1 MFSNAILALAVASLA
16 GHAVALGPRQHA
28 HQHLHNNKRALVTE
42 LVTVTDWVTVTVG
55 DKSTTS
61 SARQFLAQTRQVR
74 SSSSSSS
81 SSVAAPPSPPVVAPT
96 PTTIITQV
104 KSSAASSVAPVAKQP
119 EAAAVAP
126 SPSIP
131 APAASHAAQPQAPPP
146 PAPPVVVKPAATS
159 AAAAPPAAAPAA
171 APASGGLRRGLVY
184 NDHTLLPRFLTS
196 GTKATWTYN
205 WGQGDDSSV
214 GLEFVPMLWST
225 SKGFPATW
233 PANAAKAISAG
244 SKCVLSF
251 NEPDLA
257 SQANLSPADAAAAHI
272 QLMNPLSGKVR
283 IGSPAITNSQEAG
296 QGIKWLTAFLAA
308 CNGQCKIDFTAIH
321 IYGVP
326 PNVFLAHILEAHA
339 AAKTNIWI
347 TEFGFPGSPDEVNAS
362 LQTVLKQLET
372 NATFSFV
379 ERASFFMVSD
389 GLLAQGGGVSTLGQ
403 TFAFG
408 A

>member
-1 MFSNAILALAVASLA
+1 MFSNAILALAAASLA
-16 GHAVALGPRQHA
+16 GHAVALGPRQHV

-61 SARQFLAQTRQVR
+61 SAREFLAQTRQVR

-81 SSVAAPPSPPVVAPT
+81 SSVVAPPSPPVVAPT

-119 EAAAVAP
+119 EAAAAAP
-126 SPSIP
+126 SPSTP
-131 APAASHAAQPQAPPP
+131 APAASRAAQAPP
-146 PAPPVVVKPAATS
+146 AVVKPAATS
-159 AAAAPPAAAPAA
+159 AAAATPAATPAA
-171 APASGGLRRGLVY
+171 APASGGLQRGLVY

-205 WGQGDDSSV
+205 WGQGDDSGV

-251 NEPDLA
+251 NEPDLP
-257 SQANLSPADAAAAHI
+257 SQADLSPADAAAAHI

-296 QGIKWLTAFLAA
+296 QGIKWLTAFLTA

-326 PNVFLAHILEAHA
+326 PDVFLAHILEAHA

-347 TEFGFPGSPDEVNAS
+347 TEFGFPGSPDDVNKS